1 MSQYEVQS
9 VNKFDPEIDK
19 WDSQKLTE
27 HLRKGKLN
35 PAQNVQAK
43 KRLLDIENEE
53 SYKKEKEGQRYQYW
67 QNITNIVTI
76 LAAVAGMVFGIVSLI
91 Q

>member
-1 MSQYEVQS
+1 MSQYEVQP

-35 PAQNVQAK
+35 PALPSPRLRLHKRTHRDTRK
-43 KRLLDIENEE
+43 K
-53 SYKKEKEGQRYQYW
+53 KK
-67 QNITNIVTI
+67 T
-76 LAAVAGMVFGIVSLI
+76 
-91 Q
+91 